1 MGFESIDPSTGM
13 LVAVHSQHSREEVEQ
28 RLAAAASA
36 YAAWRRVPV
45 AERAAAVGGLGE
57 LLARE
62 QERLAVLLTS
72 EMGKPIVQSRAEL
85 VKCATGCAHY
95 AAHAEEM
102 LATRS
107 VPTEATRSFVRF
119 DPIGAVLAVMPWNF
133 PYWQVIRMLAPVVA
147 GGNVLLLKAAPTTMG
162 TGEAIMA
169 LAEEAGLPKGVVQTL
184 RVGPDVIRD
193 VIADDRVQGVSFTG
207 STGGGRAVASVAG
220 AHGKRTV
227 LELGGS
233 DPFVVLDDADVER
246 AARTAVASRLINS
259 GQSCVAAKRFVVMR
273 AVADE
278 FTQALEAGIRAAV
291 VGDPREDVTTVG
303 PMARDDLRDQ
313 LVDQV
318 ARSVEGGATLVVP
331 GGRQEG
337 PGFFYVPSMLVGVDR
352 RHAVGG
358 EETFGPVAAVLVA
371 DDEESALRM
380 ANDTEYGLGGA
391 VWTADLDRG
400 ERFIERLDAGT
411 ISINDMVKS
420 DPRLPFGGVKA
431 SGHGRELAVEGIREF
446 MNVKSVWA
454 NA

>member
-1 MGFESIDPSTGM
+1 MGFESVDPSTGM
-13 LVAVHSQHSREEVEQ
+13 LIAVHSEHTREEVEQ

-36 YAAWRRVPV
+36 YAAWRSVPV
-45 AERAAAVGGLGE
+45 AERAAAVGRLGE
-57 LLARE
+57 LLVRDQE
-62 QERLAVLLTS
+62 QLAVLLTS

-85 VKCATGCAHY
+85 AKCATGCAHY
-95 AAHAEEM
+95 ATHAEEM

-107 VPTEATRSFVRF
+107 VPTEATRSFVRL

-207 STGGGRAVASVAG
+207 STSGGRAVAAIAG

-246 AARTAVASRLINS
+246 AARAAVASRLINS

-337 PGFFYVPSMLVGVDR
+337 PGFFFAPTMLVGVDR

-400 ERFIERLDAGT
+400 ERFIEHLDAGT

>member
-1 MGFESIDPSTGM
+1 MGFVSVDPSTGM
-13 LVAVHSQHSREEVEQ
+13 QIGVHSEHAREEVEH

-36 YAAWRRVPV
+36 YASWRRVPV
-45 AERAAAVGGLGE
+45 AERAAIVGRLGE
-57 LLARE
+57 LLARD
-62 QERLAVLLTS
+62 QERLALLITS

-85 VKCATGCAHY
+85 AKCAAGCAHY

-107 VPTEATRSFVRF
+107 VPTEATRSFVRL
-119 DPIGAVLAVMPWNF
+119 DPIGAVLAIMPWNF
-133 PYWQVIRMLAPVVA
+133 PFWQVIRMLAPVVA
-147 GGNVLLLKAAPTTMG
+147 GGNVLLLKSAPTTMG
-162 TGEAIMA
+162 TGESIMA
-169 LAEEAGLPKGVVQTL
+169 LAAEAGLPEGVVQTL

-193 VIADDRVQGVSFTG
+193 VISDDRVHGVSFTG
-207 STGGGRAVASVAG
+207 STRGGRAVASVAG

-233 DPFVVLDDADVER
+233 DPFVVLDDADVAR
-246 AARTAVASRLINS
+246 AAQTAVTSRLINS

-278 FTQALEAGIRAAV
+278 FTQGMEAGIRAAV
-291 VGDPREDVTTVG
+291 VGDPRQETTTVG
-303 PMARDDLRDQ
+303 PMAREDLRDQ

-318 ARSVEGGATLVVP
+318 TRSVDGGATLVVV
-331 GGRQEG
+331 GGRQDG
-337 PGFFYVPSMLVGVDR
+337 PGYFYAPSMLVGVER
-352 RHAVGG
+352 RHAVGD
-358 EETFGPVAAVLVA
+358 EETFGPIAAVLVA
-371 DDEESALRM
+371 DDEECALRM
-380 ANDTEYGLGGA
+380 ANDTEYGLGGS

-411 ISINDMVKS
+411 ISINDMVRS

-431 SGHGRELAVEGIREF
+431 SGHGRELGVEGIREF

>member
-13 LVAVHSQHSREEVEQ
+13 LIAVHSEHTREEVEQ

-45 AERAAAVGGLGE
+45 AERAAAVGRLGE
-57 LLARE
+57 LLARDQE
-62 QERLAVLLTS
+62 QLAALVTS

-85 VKCATGCAHY
+85 AKCATGCAHY
-95 AAHAEEM
+95 ATHAEEM
-102 LATRS
+102 LAARP
-107 VPTEATRSFVRF
+107 VRTEATRSFVRF
-119 DPIGAVLAVMPWNF
+119 DPIGAVLAIMPWNF

-147 GGNVLLLKAAPTTMG
+147 GGNVLLLKSAPTTMG

-169 LAEEAGLPKGVVQTL
+169 LATEAGLPPGVVQTL

-273 AVADE
+273 AVADD

-291 VGDPREDVTTVG
+291 VGDPRDDVTTVG

-337 PGFFYVPSMLVGVDR
+337 PGFFFAPTMLTGVDR

-431 SGHGRELAVEGIREF
+431 SGYGRELAVEGIREF